1 MQQLD
6 DQEDSEEE
14 DEEEY
19 KHPHSSQDDLKQE
32 IKADPEVRV
41 SGGSYHS
48 DRSESQGKQQY
59 EL

>member
-19 KHPHSSQDDLKQE
+19 KHHQSSQDDLKQE

-48 DRSESQGKQQY
+48 DRSGSQGK
-59 EL
+59 